1 MWSMTHETYEIR
13 VAGLLPPA
21 AQAQLGDLQVTSTV
35 STVLSGEL
43 VDQAALLGVLTRL
56 WELELDVVE
65 VRRVLTPTGAGAA
78 TERDDDVD
86 DPRGD
91 DL

>member
-1 MWSMTHETYEIR
+1 MAHEFYEIR
-13 VAGLLPPA
+13 VSGVLPSDA
-21 AQAQLGDLQVTSTV
+21 LVQLGGLRMTTSDV

-65 VRRVLTPTGAGAA
+65 VRRVLTPSEGELESAGDLDDGA
-78 TERDDDVD
+78 
-86 DPRGD
+86 
-91 DL
+91 